1 MTTTA
6 RTDPDAFAS
15 DLTATQRFLT
25 LATVVLASSLYG
37 TALLTTSTILPQMQ
51 GAMSATQ
58 DEIAWVMTFNIL
70 ATAIVTPMT
79 GWLVARFGEK
89 RVMVWSIGVF
99 TLATLLCG
107 MSQSLETLVFWR
119 VIQGGTGAP
128 VVPLSQTILLNTFPR
143 RQHTMVLGLFGMAVA
158 VAPVFGPILGGYLAE
173 AYSWRWAFY
182 MLVPVGV
189 AALIGMQ
196 LALRRDGSL
205 SNTRFDWT
213 GFLALSVALAAVQL
227 VLARGVRLDWFNSTE
242 IVVECLVA
250 AVAFYVFLFHSLTTT
265 SPFLNLTLLRDRN
278 YAIGLV
284 LVTIYG
290 MLNFTPMVLLP
301 QLLQQYVG
309 FTDAL
314 VGQVIG
320 ARGAGMLIGFMAAGL
335 TSRIDPRLGMAFGFA
350 LQTVAGLWM
359 LTFDLNVTMEILLLN
374 SAVQGFAVGCVWVPM
389 TIVAFDTLDMK
400 HRAEASSVFH
410 LLRNIGSSFFISL
423 SIAEIVRTTGANY
436 SRMVEMITPFNPAL
450 TLPSVSGAWNF
461 ETVAGLAKVAN
472 EIGRQSAMIGYLN
485 AFMMYTAT
493 SALAVVLALMVP
505 AQAVNLRPAGPR
517 RAARRERVDR
527 RLERRDH
534 VEHLVGRYQER
545 RANLD
550 GFGERL
556 EQDRKR
562 VDRAERSRSAGSG
575 RSVRSSAW
583 SRRAPRPSP
592 WCRTR
597 ARASRPGRRGRLRA
611 GRSRRCGSRS
621 AAR

>member
-6 RTDPDAFAS
+6 ASLDPGAAS
-15 DLTATQRFLT
+15 GLTATQRLLT

-58 DEIAWVMTFNIL
+58 DEIAWAMTFNIL

-99 TLATLLCG
+99 TLATLACG
-107 MSQSLETLVFWR
+107 LSQSLETLVFWR
-119 VIQGGTGAP
+119 IIQGGTGAP

-143 RQHTMVLGLFGMAVA
+143 RQHQMVLGLFGMAVA

-196 LALRRDGSL
+196 LTLRPDVLGGKA
-205 SNTRFDWT
+205 RFDWT
-213 GFLALSVALAAVQL
+213 GFIALSVALAAIQL
-227 VLARGVRLDWFNSTE
+227 VLARGVRLDWFESTE
-242 IVVECLVA
+242 IILECLIA
-250 AVAFYVFLFHSLTTT
+250 AVAFYVFIFHCLTTT
-265 SPFLNLTLLRDRN
+265 SPFLNLKLLTDRN

-301 QLLQQYVG
+301 PLLQQHVG
-309 FTDAL
+309 FSDAL

-320 ARGAGMLIGFMAAGL
+320 ARGVGMTIGFMTAGL
-335 TSRIDPRLGMAFGFA
+335 MSRFDPRVGMAFGFS

-359 LTFDLNVTMEILLLN
+359 LSFDLNVTTDILFLN
-374 SAVQGFAVGCVWVPM
+374 SAIQGFAVGIVWVPM
-389 TIVAFDTLDMK
+389 TLVAFDTLAAKD
-400 HRAEASSVFH
+400 RAEASSVFH

-436 SRMVEMITPFNPAL
+436 SRMSEMITPFNPAL
-450 TLPSVSGAWNF
+450 TMPGMTGAWSF
-461 ETVAGLAKVAN
+461 DTLTGIAKISN
-472 EIGRQSAMIGYLN
+472 EITRQSAMIGYLN

-493 SALAVVLALMVP
+493 SALAVVLVLMV
-505 AQAVNLRPAGPR
+505 R
-517 RAARRERVDR
+517 RR
-527 RLERRDH
+527 
-534 VEHLVGRYQER
+534 
-545 RANLD
+545 
-550 GFGERL
+550 
-556 EQDRKR
+556 
-562 VDRAERSRSAGSG
+562 
-575 RSVRSSAW
+575 RSS
-583 SRRAPRPSP
+583 
-592 WCRTR
+592 
-597 ARASRPGRRGRLRA
+597 
-611 GRSRRCGSRS
+611 
-621 AAR
+621 